1 MSTLRILTGITDIAI
16 ICEPST
22 PDVYSRV
29 KSEKPLQNYRMYEN
43 VTVVSKDEKTIT
55 FQEESGNKHRLSLS
69 GLSNLEELEKV
80 KVGSTFKSIEFTY

>member
-43 VTVVSKDEKTIT
+43 ITVISKDENTIT
-55 FQEESGNKHRLSLS
+55 FQEENRNKHRLSLS
-69 GLSNLEELEKV
+69 GFEDLEELENV
-80 KVGSTFKSIEFTY
+80 KVGNTFKSIEFTY